1 MYDYKNK
8 IASGKYEI
16 EFINIVYKPGLRS
29 NLLYILTDK
38 IVIIN
43 LLKYFI

>member
-16 EFINIVYKPGLRS
+16 EFINIVYKLGLQS
-29 NLLYILTDK
+29 NLLHVLTNK
-38 IVIIN
+38 IMIIN